1 MEELSEETKE
11 QYRRWWLSRSPE
23 DRARL
28 RALNGR
34 PVTIHELVFLE
45 DSEGFPLATGPSPA
59 SDPLSAL
66 HRLPGE
72 PPAVFCLPDFLLDD
86 PGEEGPAG
94 PPAEPTS

>member
-34 PVTIHELVFLE
+34 PVTIHELVFLG
-45 DSEGFPLATGPSPA
+45 DSEGFPLATGPGQA
-59 SDPLSAL
+59 NDPLAAL
-66 HRLPGE
+66 HLSPE
-72 PPAVFCLPDFLLDD
+72 DPATVFCLPDFLLDD
-86 PGEEGPAG
+86 QGGEGPA
-94 PPAEPTS
+94 T